1 MTAKPARGGASPSM
15 SLLHAMALLL
25 PFLPLAGILLIFFIG
40 VLARAS
46 LQRMR
51 YGTWG
56 IVRAGLKEPAQVARA
71 AGFGLVFV
79 LLGVQGFYRATR
91 SVAVGTDTGLSPEA
105 MLTLAIAGTLVM
117 LGGLVLFVTA
127 QWQMGASWWIG
138 IDEIGRPG
146 LVVSGL
152 FRFTRHPIYL
162 ALLVIVAGYFLLLP
176 GKLSFGLCSAA
187 YLMVRL
193 QIAAEEGYLRLRY
206 GEAYEAYA
214 RRVGRLMPRF

>member
-15 SLLHAMALLL
+15 TLLHAILR
-25 PFLPLAGILLIFFIG
+25 FLPLAGILSIFFIG

-79 LLGVQGFYRATR
+79 LLGVQGFFRATR

-117 LGGLVLFVTA
+117 LGGLV
-127 QWQMGASWWIG
+127 
-138 IDEIGRPG
+138 
-146 LVVSGL
+146 
-152 FRFTRHPIYL
+152 
-162 ALLVIVAGYFLLLP
+162 
-176 GKLSFGLCSAA
+176 
-187 YLMVRL
+187 
-193 QIAAEEGYLRLRY
+193 
-206 GEAYEAYA
+206 
-214 RRVGRLMPRF
+214 